1 MIMNPSSLRYLRGRV
16 RSTAPVF
23 TERTRCLSSRPSKL
37 NTAPASSTAPAPS
50 SSPAGRRTEPD
61 SGGNLVGPSDP
72 ISNLRPV
79 IYRSKNPSSS
89 SSASSSRPS
98 ASSPA
103 TGRSGTDYTPYS
115 ISEFSSVSS
124 SGRDRSGSDRRLGE
138 DLAERL
144 RKEAVDRKNHE
155 FWAKTNLLFEAH
167 QAHRLSLLGPAPSP
181 TTSSPDEIARYAA
194 DKEKVLAEFYRDW
207 IHANKD
213 RQARWVWEWWADVR
227 EDVGSGLRKGL
238 KRLFG

>member
-1 MIMNPSSLRYLRGRV
+1 MLCR
-16 RSTAPVF
+16 
-23 TERTRCLSSRPSKL
+23 
-37 NTAPASSTAPAPS
+37 
-50 SSPAGRRTEPD
+50 
-61 SGGNLVGPSDP
+61 SDP

-98 ASSPA
+98 ASSSA

-115 ISEFSSVSS
+115 ISEFSSASS

-155 FWAKTNLLFEAH
+155 FWVSSSESRGNFSSFQVARLIVCSTSVLLSSC
-167 QAHRLSLLGPAPSP
+167 SLVLIDKCDSTPPYTGKDQPPLRSSPSP
-181 TTSSPDEIARYAA
+181 PSLPPRPRSFSHHLFPRRDRPVRSGQGKSPRR
-194 DKEKVLAEFYRDW
+194 VLP
-207 IHANKD
+207 
-213 RQARWVWEWWADVR
+213 
-227 EDVGSGLRKGL
+227 
-238 KRLFG
+238 RLDTCQQG